1 MATLSATQHQYQK
14 YTTPIRLQLMLAP
27 LLDNLDKF
35 RGYFEL
41 AHVCD
46 PLRKILIPKR
56 IAPTGTSSSSTHE
69 HEASTKIESMKKKIP
84 AFLQWPHKLKI
95 LDHYQCFT
103 SMHVQRQRVR
113 VMVRYVDC
121 IRGTL
126 TGYVLAFNKHMNMIL
141 RDVDEVFTPRV
152 SKIFEGMELSK
163 CELEQKRRVC
173 VEEFE
178 ACGGKDTK
186 TCTDAESLVK
196 VGKRHLHQSL
206 VRGDN
211 VVSLWGQMMCE

>member
-1 MATLSATQHQYQK
+1 
-14 YTTPIRLQLMLAP
+14 
-27 LLDNLDKF
+27 
-35 RGYFEL
+35 
-41 AHVCD
+41 
-46 PLRKILIPKR
+46 
-56 IAPTGTSSSSTHE
+56 
-69 HEASTKIESMKKKIP
+69 
-84 AFLQWPHKLKI
+84 
-95 LDHYQCFT
+95 
-103 SMHVQRQRVR
+103 
-113 VMVRYVDC
+113 MVRYVDC

-126 TGYVLAFNKHMNMIL
+126 TGYVLAFDKHMNMIL

-152 SKIFEGMELSK
+152 TKIFEGMELSK

-186 TCTDAESLVK
+186 TSTDAESLVK